1 VVLRVWAREVRTNLG
16 EDVIGDSVFTL
27 FTIGRFLRTAIGYL
41 NPRQLLQA
49 KGELQYPTV
58 IQASF

>member
-1 VVLRVWAREVRTNLG
+1 
-16 EDVIGDSVFTL
+16 VIGDCVVDVFTL